1 MQLGLRKKWITFFK
15 AWPKLLFSLSLP
27 FFFFLNFL
35 WKLMPSWKSVLWNFC
50 ESIYIN
56 QIVELWILKLLCC
69 MRFGTTKIKKS
80 VFMLINFKSL
90 KGPKWYRNHIH
101 EHCFCKMQTKRNCI
115 WLIGT
120 IPVISMLFMIACL
133 CRYVYYFWFHTLYVI
148 KMCWKF
154 LGSGLHVSGTPGP
167 EVEPTNGHRIPQS
180 TMEVV
185 VTNKM
190 TRFRYDTELNNRNI
204 GKEELVSIRV
214 VILRDIQEGDASNR
228 IIIISC

>member
-1 MQLGLRKKWITFFK
+1 MNT
-15 AWPKLLFSLSLP
+15 
-27 FFFFLNFL
+27 
-35 WKLMPSWKSVLWNFC
+35 
-50 ESIYIN
+50 
-56 QIVELWILKLLCC
+56 
-69 MRFGTTKIKKS
+69 
-80 VFMLINFKSL
+80 VFAKC
-90 KGPKWYRNHIH
+90 RH
-101 EHCFCKMQTKRNCI
+101 
-115 WLIGT
+115 IGT

-133 CRYVYYFWFHTLYVI
+133 CHI
-148 KMCWKF
+148 F
-154 LGSGLHVSGTPGP
+154 LGGMYIISDFIHYMSLRCVENFYVSGTPGP

>member
-1 MQLGLRKKWITFFK
+1 
-15 AWPKLLFSLSLP
+15 
-27 FFFFLNFL
+27 
-35 WKLMPSWKSVLWNFC
+35 
-50 ESIYIN
+50 
-56 QIVELWILKLLCC
+56 
-69 MRFGTTKIKKS
+69 
-80 VFMLINFKSL
+80 
-90 KGPKWYRNHIH
+90 
-101 EHCFCKMQTKRNCI
+101 MQTKRNCI
-115 WLIGT
+115 WHIGT

-133 CRYVYYFWFHTLYVI
+133 CHIFFWGGMYINYFWFHTLYVI

-154 LGSGLHVSGTPGP
+154 LGSGLHVSGTTGP